1 MPTLSKVFLHPGLA
15 LALGCG
21 LLQAEP
27 PAPGARGSEGP
38 VPQAEAEPVLKPHP
52 IQGAN
57 LDFTGGADLQ
67 EVLLRLGKAAGV
79 RVTLHASVLAQETRV
94 RADLGNLPFR
104 QALDLLMLQN
114 NLFCKVLA
122 PDAVMVFK
130 KTPQNL
136 SDFEVRS
143 VRTLYL
149 SHADVDTVRQ
159 NLNAILPM
167 VRVFIDR
174 RLNAITIQANPAD
187 TAAVQRIVANLDKA
201 TGEVAVQM
209 EILEADRHAARAA
222 GLPALADAVPPR
234 EGPRPGIERALD
246 ALRKDGGTRL
256 LARPELRVVG
266 GETAEI
272 RAGQTAAAKEGGE
285 GAAAQ
290 PSGGFRVKVRP
301 RIHPDGTLT
310 LALDYAV
317 TTAPAPGAPK
327 GQGHDEQALWT
338 SVRVQDGETVAFSG
352 LLPEGA
358 GTADASK
365 DRILVLKARVIR
377 KPD

>member
-21 LLQAEP
+21 LLQAES
-27 PAPGARGSEGP
+27 PAPGARGSDGP
-38 VPQAEAEPVLKPHP
+38 VPQAEAEPALKPHP

-79 RVTLHASVLAQETRV
+79 RVTLHASVLGQEARV

-209 EILEADRHAARAA
+209 EILEADSPAARAA
-222 GLPALADAVPPR
+222 GLPALAEAVPAR
-234 EGPRPGIERALD
+234 EGARPGIERALD

-256 LARPELRVVG
+256 LASPELRVIG

-272 RAGQTAAAKEGGE
+272 RAGQTTTAKDGGE
-285 GAAAQ
+285 AAQ

-358 GTADASK
+358 RTAEAGK